1 MLKERNSD
9 LRDHQNKIF
18 ETETRSRSI
27 ESEFARMKSKLEN
40 EANLRDQA
48 EKKNNQYE
56 NQLKEVNNIT
66 KKISEY

>member
-1 MLKERNSD
+1 MNDEQR
-9 LRDHQNKIF
+9 R
-18 ETETRSRSI
+18 
-27 ESEFARMKSKLEN
+27 KLEN